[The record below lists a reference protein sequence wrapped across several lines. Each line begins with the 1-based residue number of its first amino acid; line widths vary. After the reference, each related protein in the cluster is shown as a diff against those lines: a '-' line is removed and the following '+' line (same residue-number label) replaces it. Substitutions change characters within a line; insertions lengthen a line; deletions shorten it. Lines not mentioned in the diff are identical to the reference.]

1 MDVANRAANCVEMH
15 EKVCWAKRMGM
26 PVEISQH
33 TGKIISI
40 SALLAAILLT
50 GTVMAS
56 IIGPSTLV
64 PALPDGRQNCIV
76 HATAP
81 IEFKSFGTKVLDGD
95 IDVGRMLFRFKSID
109 PVFAYWDVGITEGEF
124 DPEDV
129 IYLHVYDNTN
139 ATKAGDIRLTP
150 YGYYLPGSR
159 VTTYDT
165 DIDKKLTKFDRDW
178 DIVFA
183 DQFGSTGYD
192 LLDPVYL
199 HVGGNL
205 SQIERLDLRLSNG
218 ANGPAGSLVDGLDED
233 RGLSFTSLT
242 GMIRFYNA
250 NGNIRSDGTPMYDLP
265 DRLYLDL
272 SPRDS
277 QGFVQVNDIR
287 LT

>member
-1 MDVANRAANCVEMH
+1 MDVANRAVNYM
-15 EKVCWAKRMGM
+15 
-26 PVEISQH
+26 EIGLH
-33 TGKIISI
+33 TGKIILI
-40 SALLAAILLT
+40 GALLAAILLT

-56 IIGPSTLV
+56 IMGPSTLV
-64 PALPDGRQNCIV
+64 PAPPDGRQNCIV
-76 HATAP
+76 PATAP
-81 IEFKSFGTKVLDGD
+81 IESRSFGTKVLDGD
-95 IDVGRMLFRFKSID
+95 IDMGRMLFRFESIE
-109 PVFAYWDVGITEGEF
+109 PVFAYWDVGMTEGEF
-124 DPEDV
+124 DPGDV
-129 IYLHVYDNTN
+129 IYLHVNDGMN

-159 VTTYDT
+159 VATYDT
-165 DIDKKLTKFDRDW
+165 DIDKRLAKFDRDW

-192 LLDPVYL
+192 LFDPVYL
-199 HVGGNL
+199 HVSGNS
-205 SQIERLDLRLSNG
+205 SQIERLDLRLSNS

-233 RGLSFTSLT
+233 RGLSFTSLP

-265 DRLYLDL
+265 DQLYLDL

-277 QGFVQVNDIR
+277 QGFVLVNDIR